1 MIYGPFQNTNP
12 MTGTITTI
20 QRMSIHDGPGIRST
34 VFMKGCNLRCKW
46 CHNPETWSRAKQLQ
60 HIESKCLHCF
70 SCISVCEQ
78 NAISSIENRIKIN
91 HQACNT
97 CGKCCEKCPSEAL
110 SAIGRE
116 VTADSLTE
124 ELEKDR
130 VFYETSSGGITISGG
145 EPFMQADFVIE
156 LLEQCQKEGLH
167 TAIETNMS
175 MPWES
180 IFPALSHTDLWMC
193 DLKVFDSD
201 KHKYWTGAGNE
212 RIMDNLA
219 RLAKTGAE
227 MIVRTPVIPGVN
239 DNEYEIKNICGF
251 LKKIG
256 GNVRYELLKFHN
268 LGFGKF
274 DNLGMTNEMDASA
287 HLEDSTFEQ
296 LNEIVKSNY
305 FPKP

>member
-1 MIYGPFQNTNP
+1 MKGI
-12 MTGTITTI
+12 ITAI
-20 QRMSIHDGPGIRST
+20 QRMSIHDGPGLRST
-34 VFMKGCNLRCKW
+34 LFMKGCNLRCRW
-46 CHNPETWSRAKQLQ
+46 CHNPETWSPLKQLQ
-60 HIESKCLHCF
+60 HIPSRCMECHTCQSVCRYDVFSSGEGSLELDRK
-70 SCISVCEQ
+70 SCILCGDCV
-78 NAISSIENRIKIN
+78 EN
-91 HQACNT
+91 
-97 CGKCCEKCPSEAL
+97 CPGDAL
-110 SAIGRE
+110 SIVGRE
-116 VTADSLTE
+116 ITAGDAAA
-124 ELEKDR
+124 ELLSDK
-130 VFYETSSGGITISGG
+130 VFFETAGGGVTISGG
-145 EPFMQADFVIE
+145 EPLLQAEFCREV
-156 LLEQCQKEGLH
+156 LEICKNEDVH
-167 TAIETNMS
+167 TAIESNLTGDWQVISGMS
-175 MPWES
+175 D
-180 IFPALSHTDLWMC
+180 FVDLWMC

-274 DNLGMTNEMDASA
+274 DNPGMTNEMDASA